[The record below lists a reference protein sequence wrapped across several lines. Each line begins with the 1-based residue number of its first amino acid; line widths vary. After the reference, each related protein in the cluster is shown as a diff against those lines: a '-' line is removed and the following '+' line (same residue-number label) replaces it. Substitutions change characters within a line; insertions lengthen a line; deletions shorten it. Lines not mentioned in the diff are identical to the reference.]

1 MGTSVFRMETPTE
14 VQKGVA
20 LSAKK
25 ALKVAGVSQREAAA
39 KTGIPLT
46 TLTRKLGGH
55 TPLNINEIAAIAQV
69 TGFTVLQVTAG
80 DIPEADQMKATA

>member
-1 MGTSVFRMETPTE
+1 METPTE

-25 ALKVAGVSQREAAA
+25 ALKFAGVSQREAAM

-55 TPLNINEIAAIAQV
+55 APLNINEIAAIAQA
-69 TGFTVLQVTAG
+69 TDFSVLQIIAGVVPDANEMKETA
-80 DIPEADQMKATA
+80 

>member
-1 MGTSVFRMETPTE
+1 METPTE

-55 TPLNINEIAAIAQV
+55 TPLNINEIAIIAGV
-69 TGFTVLQVTAG
+69 TGFTVMQIMAG
-80 DIPEADQMKATA
+80 DIPDVAEQVSA

>member
-1 MGTSVFRMETPTE
+1 METPTE

-55 TPLNINEIAAIAQV
+55 APLNVAEIAAIAQA

-80 DIPEADQMKATA
+80 DIPEADETKATA